1 MRLISA
7 PCLAYTAATRGS
19 RAAQNGLR
27 KDDVVMAASS
37 GQFSDLSGFRATF
50 AQQPAQLVLR
60 VLRGNARGDL
70 AMQ

>member
-1 MRLISA
+1 MVESVA
-7 PCLAYTAATRGS
+7 RGS

>member
-1 MRLISA
+1 
-7 PCLAYTAATRGS
+7 
-19 RAAQNGLR
+19 
-27 KDDVVMAASS
+27 VVMAASS